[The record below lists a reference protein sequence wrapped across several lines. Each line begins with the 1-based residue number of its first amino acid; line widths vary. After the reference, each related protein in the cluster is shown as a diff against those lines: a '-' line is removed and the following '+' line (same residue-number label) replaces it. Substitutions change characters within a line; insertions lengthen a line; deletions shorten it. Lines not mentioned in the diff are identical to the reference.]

1 MINVPK
7 GQMPPPS
14 SMGSQKIPIDK
25 TTSILCEKCASD
37 LFIPAFYMRKLSA
50 LIAPDGKDSVIP
62 IQTFC
67 CGNCGH
73 INKEFIPIFM
83 QAEAEAKEKESTL
96 VKS

>member
-7 GQMPPPS
+7 GQMPPPP
-14 SMGSQKIPIDK
+14 GSQKIAIDK
-25 TTSILCEKCASD
+25 TTSIVCEKCKSD

-50 LIAPDGKDSVIP
+50 LLAPDGKDSVIP

-83 QAEAEAKEKESTL
+83 QAEVGVKEKEL
-96 VKS
+96 PLIKP